1 MLAEVKEKTA
11 TPITSAA
18 MNRANFPLLRLK
30 AMPHPHPADPASR
43 LPPRP
48 SRLAPRASLGA
59 AGLLAL
65 LIGAPLAA
73 SQVDYSGFTTCNPQ
87 RFGQR
92 FVDKAR
98 VALPNACLPPACLP
112 PAHLRTT
119 CLPTYL
125 RARLPTYMARGAV
138 ITCCSSAGG
147 QP

>member
-30 AMPHPHPADPASR
+30 AMPHPDPQTPPRASRLAPPASR
-43 LPPRP
+43 L
-48 SRLAPRASLGA
+48 SRRG
-59 AGLLAL
+59 GRLLAL

-92 FVDKAR
+92 FVDKAS
-98 VALPNACLPPACLP
+98 VAPPHACLPPACLP
-112 PAHLRTT
+112 RAHLRTT

-125 RARLPTYMARGAV
+125 RARLPSCLHA
-138 ITCCSSAGG
+138 AGRCDHMLL
-147 QP
+147 

>member
-30 AMPHPHPADPASR
+30 AMPHPHPQTPPRARASR
-43 LPPRP
+43 LALP
-48 SRLAPRASLGA
+48 GA
-59 AGLLAL
+59 AGLPAL

-92 FVDKAR
+92 FVDKAS
-98 VALPNACLPPACLP
+98 VAPPHACLPPACLP

-119 CLPTYL
+119 YLPTYL
-125 RARLPTYMARGAV
+125 RAHLPSCLHA
-138 ITCCSSAGG
+138 AGRCDHMLL
-147 QP
+147 

>member
-30 AMPHPHPADPASR
+30 AMPHLDPADPASR
-43 LPPRP
+43 LP
-48 SRLAPRASLGA
+48 PRASLGA

-92 FVDKAR
+92 FVDKAS
-98 VALPNACLPPACLP
+98 VAPPDACLPPAYLP

-125 RARLPTYMARGAV
+125 RAHLPTCLHA
-138 ITCCSSAGG
+138 AGRCDHTLL
-147 QP
+147 

>member
-30 AMPHPHPADPASR
+30 AMPHPHPADPA
-43 LPPRP
+43 L
-48 SRLAPRASLGA
+48 RLAPRASLGA

-92 FVDKAR
+92 FVDKAS
-98 VALPNACLPPACLP
+98 VAPPDACLPPACL
-112 PAHLRTT
+112 H
-119 CLPTYL
+119 LPTYVPPAYL
-125 RARLPTYMARGAV
+125 PTYVPAYLPTYMARGAV
-138 ITCCSSAGG
+138 ITCSSSAGG

>member
-30 AMPHPHPADPASR
+30 AMPHPDPADPASR

-48 SRLAPRASLGA
+48 SRLAPLASRLSRRG
-59 AGLLAL
+59 GRLLAL

-92 FVDKAR
+92 FVDKAS
-98 VALPNACLPPACLP
+98 VAPPDACLPPAYLP

-125 RARLPTYMARGAV
+125 RARLPT
-138 ITCCSSAGG
+138 CLHDAGRCDHTLL
-147 QP
+147 